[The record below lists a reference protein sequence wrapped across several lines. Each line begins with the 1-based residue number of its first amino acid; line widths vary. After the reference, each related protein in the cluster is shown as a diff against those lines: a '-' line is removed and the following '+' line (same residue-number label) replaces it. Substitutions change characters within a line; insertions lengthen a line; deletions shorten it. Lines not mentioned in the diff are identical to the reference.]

1 MLTRTMAAIGCA
13 VLLLVFLVVVWR
25 ESRTGN

>member
-1 MLTRTMAAIGCA
+1 MLTRTAAAIGCTL
-13 VLLLVFLVVVWR
+13 LLLVYLVVVWR